1 MKLIPEKKITAPDTR
16 NYGIDL
22 LKILAMFMVV
32 VLHVMGVGGVLNH
45 CIPLSLNYEISWIIE
60 TLSYCAVNCFAMASG
75 FVMVN
80 AKFKYHR
87 IAVLWLQ
94 VVFLSVVLAAVF
106 SAFIPQAVETGEFLR
121 AFMPV
126 GFNRYWYFTAYFG
139 MFFFIPFFNH
149 LLNTLSRKD
158 TFRLVVT
165 IVIVLSVFPAL
176 FNKDVFTT
184 GLGYSVLWISALYM
198 IGGYCKKYS
207 IQDNYAAWKA
217 LLLYIGAVLFSW
229 GIKHLI
235 SFTDFH
241 FLDGSRNVNVLIQ
254 YTSPTMLLAAFSLL
268 VLFAKMNIRNKAAV
282 ALIRLFAPLS
292 FSVYIIHTNPLVW
305 NNLLTNA
312 FKNYSSFSSV
322 ILVLSVLGTALG
334 IYLLCS
340 LVDWVRLQLFRILR
354 VNQWCMV
361 LTDKIHKLLT
371 KVLPIG

>member
-32 VLHVMGVGGVLNH
+32 VLHVMGVGGILNH

-75 FVMVN
+75 FVMIN

-87 IAVLWLQ
+87 IVVLWLQ
-94 VVFLSVVLAAVF
+94 IVFYALLITAIYNVIAPESV
-106 SAFIPQAVETGEFLR
+106 EFKHYMNAIL
-121 AFMPV
+121 PV
-126 GFNRYWYFTAYFG
+126 ATNRHWYFTAYFG
-139 MFFFIPFFNH
+139 MFFFIPFLNH

-165 IVIVLSVFPAL
+165 IVIVLSVFPTL

-235 SFTDFH
+235 SFADFH

-282 ALIRLFAPLS
+282 VLIRFFVPLS
-292 FSVYIIHTNPLVW
+292 FGVYIIHTNPVIW
-305 NNLLTNA
+305 NHILTNC
-312 FKNYSSFSSV
+312 FSSYSTLPAPLLIV
-322 ILVLSVLGTALG
+322 SIFGTALG

-354 VNQWCMV
+354 VNHWCMV